1 MERIVRNAAR
11 CRKCGDELESENRH
25 DFVTCSCGA
34 LSVDGG
40 LDYLKRSGDP
50 ANCEELSEY
59 TDEPETPKCTAPRT
73 GSYGLLLKLFE
84 EDENDRILGG
94 KLSR

>member
-1 MERIVRNAAR
+1 MERIIRNAAR
-11 CRKCGDELESENRH
+11 CKKCGDEIESENRH

-40 LDYLKRSGDP
+40 LDYLKRCGDP

-59 TDEPETPKCTAPRT
+59 SDKPMPLKPRV
-73 GSYGLLLKLFE
+73 SHYGLLLDQTE
-84 EDENDRILGG
+84 ESKILGG
-94 KLSR
+94 KLVR

>member
-1 MERIVRNAAR
+1 MERIIRNAAR
-11 CRKCGDELESENRH
+11 CKKCGDELESENRH

-40 LDYLKRSGDP
+40 LDYLRRCGDP

-59 TDEPETPKCTAPRT
+59 SDKTMPPKPRVS
-73 GSYGLLLKLFE
+73 SYGFLLSMLDE
-84 EDENDRILGG
+84 EPKILGG
-94 KLSR
+94 KLDR

>member
-1 MERIVRNAAR
+1 VEHIIRNAAR
-11 CRKCGDELESENRH
+11 CRKCGDEVESENRH
-25 DFVTCSCGA
+25 DFVTCSCGS

-59 TDEPETPKCTAPRT
+59 SDEPALPNPRV
-73 GSYGLLLKLFE
+73 SHYGLLLSMLDE
-84 EDENDRILGG
+84 EPKILGG
-94 KLSR
+94 KLDR